1 MSKSELKNTINITMY
16 IIYKIQGISLSTLRV
31 YLIYLKY
38 LNVIKYPDDL
48 DEVFFRKLFD
58 SKYIA
63 YINRRS
69 KDIGMVSGFYVVNE
83 RVINF
88 HDRKIEQVDG
98 IINKLKTIPYMR
110 LLEDTTSYNTLNLQG
125 ALK

>member
-1 MSKSELKNTINITMY
+1 MSKSELKNTINIAMY

-58 SKYIA
+58 SKYIE

-83 RVINF
+83 RAINF
-88 HDRKIEQVDG
+88 HDKKIEQVDG